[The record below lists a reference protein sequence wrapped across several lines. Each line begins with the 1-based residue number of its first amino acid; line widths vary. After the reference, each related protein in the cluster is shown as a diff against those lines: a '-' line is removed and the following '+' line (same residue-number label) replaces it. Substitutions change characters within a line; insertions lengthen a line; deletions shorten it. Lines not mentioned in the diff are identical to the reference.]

1 MHINLR
7 LKGAAQILPKVL
19 KASAAAGIAVR
30 SPLFDRKLA
39 ELAFSLPPDMK
50 LKGSIEKYILKQAVS
65 DIVPASII
73 ERPKS
78 GMLVPVHYWFNK
90 ELRSFAREM
99 LLHDNAKIRNLIE
112 RTALQNLIDF
122 KGGGIKP
129 YYGDRL
135 WLLLSLE
142 LWMQAH
148 NISDGL

>member
-30 SPLFDRKLA
+30 SPLFDRQLT
-39 ELAFSLPPDMK
+39 ELAFSLPPAMK
-50 LKGSIEKYILKQAVS
+50 LKGSIEKYVLKQAVR
-65 DIVPASII
+65 DIVPATII

-90 ELRSFAREM
+90 ELRSFTKEL
-99 LLHDNAKIRNLIE
+99 LLHPNAKIRNLIE
-112 RTALQNLIDF
+112 RNTLQNLIDF

>member
-1 MHINLR
+1 LR

-30 SPLFDRKLA
+30 SPLFDRQLA
-39 ELAFSLPPDMK
+39 ELAFSLPPAMK
-50 LKGSIEKYILKQAVS
+50 LKGSIEKYVLKQAVR
-65 DIVPASII
+65 DIVPATII

-90 ELRSFAREM
+90 ELRSFAKEL
-99 LLHDNAKIRNLIE
+99 LLHRNAKIRNLIE
-112 RTALQNLIDF
+112 RNTLQNLIDF